1 MPRTFSSADGT
12 PTSINLSKIIWS
24 SVGVG
29 LFLIITAVLVIF
41 KWQRRKKRKSNHP
54 PDNQVSRDF
63 SCFPFCFVLFVSLF
77 VLFFYWC
84 FFLPFFLSSS
94 IPVIPSQFIIVVN
107 GGKWLWSPANIKGA
121 NKLAK
126 IYVRRATIVHTILF
140 CVYTLYMSYATKTFL
155 LVSSS
160 VISKQLLCNWS
171 FRNSAGNWGESQ
183 NHKWSCWE

>member
-1 MPRTFSSADGT
+1 MPRIFSSADGT

-29 LFLIITAVLVIF
+29 LLLIITAVLVIF

-84 FFLPFFLSSS
+84 FFSSFLSLFLYFCYS
-94 IPVIPSQFIIVVN
+94 ISIHHCSQWREMVMKP
-107 GGKWLWSPANIKGA
+107 GKHQ
-121 NKLAK
+121 
-126 IYVRRATIVHTILF
+126 R
-140 CVYTLYMSYATKTFL
+140 
-155 LVSSS
+155 
-160 VISKQLLCNWS
+160 SKQTCQDLCWKGHDRAQYFVLRLYTIYELCN
-171 FRNSAGNWGESQ
+171 Q
-183 NHKWSCWE
+183 NVSTGQFLGH